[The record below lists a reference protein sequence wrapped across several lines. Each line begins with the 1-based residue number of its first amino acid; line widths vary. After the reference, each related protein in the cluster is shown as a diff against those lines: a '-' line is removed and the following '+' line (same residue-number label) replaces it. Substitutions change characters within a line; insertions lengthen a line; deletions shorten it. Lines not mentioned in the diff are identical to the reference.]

1 MAILSSFG
9 AEEREKYIGW
19 IEAAFGLGML
29 FGPLLGAV
37 MYNYGGY
44 QCPFITFTIIYFLS
58 YPYISWSLIQANRER
73 VAAVQD
79 ENDSTLIQ
87 PTKIV
92 KEKIQLRHL
101 FAKPRFTFGI
111 MC

>member
-1 MAILSSFG
+1 MAILSGFG

-44 QCPFITFTIIYFLS
+44 QCPFITFTIIYFIS
-58 YPYISWSLIQANRER
+58 YPYISWSLIQANHER
-73 VAAVQD
+73 QATADQG
-79 ENDSTLIQ
+79 NDSNLI
-87 PTKIV
+87 
-92 KEKIQLRHL
+92 
-101 FAKPRFTFGI
+101 
-111 MC
+111 

>member
-44 QCPFITFTIIYFLS
+44 QCPFITFTVIYLVS
-58 YPYISWSLIQANRER
+58 YPFISMSLIEANRQR
-73 VAAVQD
+73 QNAAQ
-79 ENDSTLIQ
+79 EGNESSLIQ
-87 PTKIV
+87 PTKV
-92 KEKIQLRHL
+92 AKEKIQLRDL

>member
-44 QCPFITFTIIYFLS
+44 QCPFITFTIIYLVS
-58 YPYISWSLIQANRER
+58 YPFISMSLIEANRQRLQSAE
-73 VAAVQD
+73 
-79 ENDSTLIQ
+79 
-87 PTKIV
+87 
-92 KEKIQLRHL
+92 
-101 FAKPRFTFGI
+101 
-111 MC
+111 

>member
-1 MAILSSFG
+1 MAILSGFG

-19 IEAAFGLGML
+19 IEASFGLGML

-73 VAAVQD
+73 QATADQG
-79 ENDSTLIQ
+79 NDSNLI
-87 PTKIV
+87 
-92 KEKIQLRHL
+92 
-101 FAKPRFTFGI
+101 
-111 MC
+111 

>member
-37 MYNYGGY
+37 MYNFGGY
-44 QCPFITFTIIYFLS
+44 SCPFITFTAIYLLLYPFISYFLV
-58 YPYISWSLIQANRER
+58 QANKER
-73 VAAVQD
+73 AAAVEQQGL
-79 ENDSTLIQ
+79 STLISPKPVAQQ
-87 PTKIV
+87 PV
-92 KEKIQLRHL
+92 HLPAL

>member
-44 QCPFITFTIIYFLS
+44 QCPFITFTVIYFYPTPIFHGLLS
-58 YPYISWSLIQANRER
+58 K
-73 VAAVQD
+73 
-79 ENDSTLIQ
+79 
-87 PTKIV
+87 PTV
-92 KEKIQLRHL
+92 KENSPRNKIME
-101 FAKPRFTFGI
+101 PP
-111 MC
+111 

>member
-44 QCPFITFTIIYFLS
+44 QCPFITFTIIYLIS

-73 VAAVQD
+73 IAATQD
-79 ENDSTLIQ
+79 ENDDTLI
-87 PTKIV
+87 
-92 KEKIQLRHL
+92 
-101 FAKPRFTFGI
+101 
-111 MC
+111 

>member
-1 MAILSSFG
+1 MAILSGFG

-44 QCPFITFTIIYFLS
+44 
-58 YPYISWSLIQANRER
+58 
-73 VAAVQD
+73 
-79 ENDSTLIQ
+79 
-87 PTKIV
+87 
-92 KEKIQLRHL
+92 
-101 FAKPRFTFGI
+101 
-111 MC
+111 